1 MKHLTNV
8 LPARFESE
16 KELVVQGYSVGADMP
31 APPPR
36 TVERLSS
43 AFLKAMAEEDSTDIA
58 DRILSRTEQ
67 FRTDF
72 AKLLGD

>member
-1 MKHLTNV
+1 MKHPTNA
-8 LPARFESE
+8 LPARHESE
-16 KELVVQGYSVGADMP
+16 RDLVVQGFSVSADMP
-31 APPPR
+31 ALPPR

-43 AFLKAMAEEDSTDIA
+43 AFLEAMAEEDSSDIA

-67 FRTDF
+67 FRSDF

>member
-8 LPARFESE
+8 LPAQHESE
-16 KELVVQGYSVGADMP
+16 KDLVVQGFSVGADMP
-31 APPPR
+31 AQPPR

-43 AFLKAMAEEDSTDIA
+43 AFLEAMAEEDSSDIA

-67 FRTDF
+67 FRSDF